1 MRFKNDDLLNHDNI
15 LNCYIDIISDMSIKN
30 FDRLDNIV
38 GFPLIRTLEDGKQL
52 IIDIMKEEN
61 VDSVFELFMKYAA
74 DGDRI
79 SVVSI
84 FRCTMIRS
92 EYTMVSSYIHNV
104 SYGTLMSICDSPR
117 V

>member
-30 FDRLDNIV
+30 FDRLDSIF
-38 GFPLIRTLEDGKQL
+38 GFPLTRTLEDGKQL
-52 IIDIMKEEN
+52 IINIMKEED
-61 VDSVFELFMKYAA
+61 VDSVFEIFMKYAA

-84 FRCTMIRS
+84 FRCTMNIRW
-92 EYTMVSSYIHNV
+92 YHCIFTTYHMVHS
-104 SYGTLMSICDSPR
+104 
-117 V
+117 